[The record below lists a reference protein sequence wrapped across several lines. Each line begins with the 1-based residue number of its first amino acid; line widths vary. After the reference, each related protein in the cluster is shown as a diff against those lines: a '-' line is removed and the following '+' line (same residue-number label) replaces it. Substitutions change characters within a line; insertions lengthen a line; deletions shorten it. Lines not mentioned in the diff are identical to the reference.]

1 MLSALTRRSLAK
13 APQYSRSYWTKLTT
27 TGATIEECV
36 QASLDTLNQKKPDI
50 CVVLASK
57 SYTLGHYR
65 KLAQDLHVKL
75 EPKYLIGGVVDRVAQ
90 VNHGI
95 SLLLGFDEDIVP
107 FTINDSQDRLK
118 IRSTSVGRWGR
129 VEDTERIKYQSEHI
143 DKVGLENFGSVSTPV
158 QAYQLPPGLENKP
171 SFVFTVSDN
180 EPDQLLQT
188 LDHHYP
194 DVPKVGIIGASTPFV
209 TGEPYTL
216 FNSDGSIMGSG
227 MVGFASYTKSDTS
240 HTARVTHAAMEKMGK
255 PCKITRCRG
264 NIILDLDEGGA
275 TGLLL
280 RLIQGGPKLSK
291 DEEFYLGIYPPGK
304 DEGAD
309 EDATVSRITSGDPSR
324 GNMSIDTTADLQ
336 IGQVVQFMRKKNL
349 EFKNVSSDPIEKE
362 EIVFGVSGKDYTIDA
377 LPVKIPDE
385 ASVVPDVFGAVSE
398 NGVIVGRSNIPTE
411 VLDVPYSKVTFN
423 L

>member
-1 MLSALTRRSLAK
+1 MFSSITRKCLTK
-13 APQYSRSYWTKLTT
+13 APQYSRSYWTKLTA
-27 TGATIEECV
+27 TGATIEECI
-36 QASLDTLNQKKPDI
+36 QASLDTLTRKKPDI

-57 SYTLGHYR
+57 SYTLGNYR
-65 KLAQDLHVKL
+65 KLTQELQSKL

-95 SLLLGFDEDIVP
+95 SLLLGFEEEIVP
-107 FTINDSQDRLK
+107 FTVNDSQDRLK

-129 VEDTERIKYQSEHI
+129 VEDTERIKYQSDHI
-143 DKVGLENFGSVSTPV
+143 DKVGWENFGSVSTPV
-158 QAYQLPPGLENKP
+158 QPFQLPPGLENKP

-188 LDHHYP
+188 LDHHYS

-216 FNSDGSIMGSG
+216 FNSDGGVMGSG
-227 MVGFASYTKSDTS
+227 MVGFASYTKSEKPS
-240 HTARVTHAAMEKMGK
+240 NVQVTHTAMEKMGDTF
-255 PCKITRCRG
+255 KITRCRG

-291 DEEFYLGIYPPGK
+291 DEEFYLGIYPPGQ
-304 DEGAD
+304 DENSE
-309 EDATVSRITSGDPSR
+309 EDATVSRITSGDPGR

-336 IGQVVQFMRKKNL
+336 AGQIVQ
-349 EFKNVSSDPIEKE
+349 V
-362 EIVFGVSGKDYTIDA
+362 
-377 LPVKIPDE
+377 
-385 ASVVPDVFGAVSE
+385 
-398 NGVIVGRSNIPTE
+398 NICAH
-411 VLDVPYSKVTFN
+411 N
-423 L
+423 